1 MRRRGVLAHASP
13 RVGFV
18 LGPYFLVNFA
28 VLGAAIVSMT
38 VFMLLDGQ
46 PFNVGLSAVFSVWTL
61 TSAGLAWRL
70 LSGVR

>member
-1 MRRRGVLAHASP
+1 M
-13 RVGFV
+13 

-28 VLGAAIVSMT
+28 VLGVAIVSMT

-61 TSAGLAWRL
+61 VSAGLAWRL
-70 LSGVR
+70 FLGAR